1 MNGLDG
7 REVRYFVAVAEE
19 LHFGLAAER
28 LRVAQPAVLRTIAAL
43 ERRLGAGLLDRSTRH
58 VALTPAGEVLLGHA
72 RVALDAL
79 AAAER
84 LTVRAARRPSEL
96 VVAVKPDGDGALLGP
111 LVAVYEAEPGA
122 PPARSLLV
130 RLAELTACVRD
141 GRADVALVP
150 RPFDARGLRW
160 EEVLREPRVVA
171 LPADHPL
178 ATADE
183 VTVQD
188 LGAEPFVRWADV
200 DPDVE
205 RLRLAHERAGPLVHD
220 LAEALDV
227 IELGRAVTLLPRSVA
242 ERFPNRAI
250 AYRPVSDLSPARL
263 AVVWRESNASPAV
276 AAFVRA
282 TRALGAA
289 RETLAT

>member
-160 EEVLREPRVVA
+160 EEVLREPRVEEADDQDQRLTELDRRADRHRAEEQQERRDGEDRRVGQEHA
-171 LPADHPL
+171 REQREPA
-178 ATADE
+178 AA
-183 VTVQD
+183 
-188 LGAEPFVRWADV
+188 R
-200 DPDVE
+200 
-205 RLRLAHERAGPLVHD
+205 RLRPDLRSSDRLHDMHCRTSAGSP
-220 LAEALDV
+220 
-227 IELGRAVTLLPRSVA
+227 LGRSRIVL
-242 ERFPNRAI
+242 
-250 AYRPVSDLSPARL
+250 DPA
-263 AVVWRESNASPAV
+263 AV
-276 AAFVRA
+276 AHAKS
-282 TRALGAA
+282 GSH
-289 RETLAT
+289 